1 MSLSLIERA
10 GRYVSAMPQ
19 AVSGS
24 GGHAAAFNV
33 AVALIHGFA
42 LSEDEAWPILL
53 SFNERCSPPWN
64 ERELRHKLADADKLG
79 SHWNDFRTRMLICRD
94 MHRRNEILI
103 MRKLDAIR
111 GALESLNVHDP
122 ASPVE
127 VYDRLGQ
134 IKRIR
139 RLRSFTE
146 V

>member
-1 MSLSLIERA
+1 MTDHALLDETGTLQQADALVEQLADLLERE
-10 GRYVSAMPQ
+10 
-19 AVSGS
+19 
-24 GGHAAAFNV
+24 FE
-33 AVALIHGFA
+33 ALKVQDLDQF
-42 LSEDEAWPILL
+42 EVLL
-53 SFNERCSPPWN
+53 SGKNHLLA
-64 ERELRHKLADADKLG
+64 ELSRLTGVTQLADADKLG
-79 SHWNDFRTRMLICRD
+79 SHWNDFRVRMLACRD

-111 GALESLNVHDP
+111 GALESLNVHEP